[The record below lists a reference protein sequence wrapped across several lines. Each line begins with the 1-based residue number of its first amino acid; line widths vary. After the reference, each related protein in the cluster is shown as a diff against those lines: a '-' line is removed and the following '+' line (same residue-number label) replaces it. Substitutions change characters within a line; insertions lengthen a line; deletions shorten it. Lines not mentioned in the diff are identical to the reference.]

1 MSENEIEIKLHV
13 IKDLDTFLKTIDD
26 DKKIFIVIGENCA
39 ECDSFLYSI
48 ADCVDKYDAEYIEII
63 YLSNDLDEEL
73 GEYIVSKLNVYIPFF
88 ISNKKIFFDMDIL
101 KLRDMFCEEKY
112 KKKKRKIFKQ

>member
-13 IKDLDTFLKTIDD
+13 IKDLDTFLKTIND

-48 ADCVDKYDAEYIEII
+48 ADCVEKDDAEIIEII
-63 YLSNDLDEEL
+63 YLSADLDEEL

-88 ISNKKIFFDMDIL
+88 IIDQKIFFDMDIL
-101 KLRDMFCEEKY
+101 KLRDICEEKD
-112 KKKKRKIFKQ
+112 KKKKKKENI

>member
-1 MSENEIEIKLHV
+1 MSEIEIKLHV
-13 IKDLDTFLKTIDD
+13 IKDLETFLKTIND
-26 DKKIFIVIGENCA
+26 DKKIYIVVGENCS

-48 ADCVDKYDAEYIEII
+48 ADCVDKDDAEYIEII

-88 ISNKKIFFDMDIL
+88 INNKKIFFDMDIL
-101 KLRDMFCEEKY
+101 KLRDMFCEEKE
-112 KKKKRKIFKQ
+112 KKKNI